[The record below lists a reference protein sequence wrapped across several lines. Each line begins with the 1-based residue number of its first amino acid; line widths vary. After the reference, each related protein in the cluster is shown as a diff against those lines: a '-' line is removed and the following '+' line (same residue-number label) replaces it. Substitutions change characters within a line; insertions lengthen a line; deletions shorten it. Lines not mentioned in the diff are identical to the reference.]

1 MNAVQRALAVGIA
14 AAVLQAVMLI
24 AFVWPASNTKARDL
38 PVAVAGAQA
47 AMIADQLA
55 QRGPGSFE
63 FITVADAAA
72 ARAAIVDLE
81 VYGAI
86 VTEGGSDDVGAQV
99 LISSAAS
106 PAAAQQMTQ
115 IAQQLSGAPAALVE
129 DVVASDPDDLG
140 GRGFA
145 AMVLPLVMSS
155 LAAGYLL
162 ALVVASVG
170 ARMAGLAVYSIAAGL
185 LSMTII
191 QGWLSLIPGSF
202 PVLAGVVGL
211 ISFSVSGAI
220 VALGTVAGRTGLG
233 IGGLTF
239 LLLGNPLS
247 AAATGPDAAEAVGFS
262 RSAAAPRG
270 WCLAAS
276 LGRLFRRCRH
286 RRNVNGPPG
295 LGDHCF
301 GPPSRQRLPRPPALR
316 GPPSG
321 TGLCLMEWSN
331 TPPRITLDGRH
342 ARA

>member
-47 AMIADQLA
+47 AMIADHLA
-55 QRGPGSFE
+55 QRRPGSFE

-72 ARAAIVDLE
+72 ARDAIADLE

-86 VTEGGSDDVGAQV
+86 VTEGGSGGVGAQV
-99 LISSAAS
+99 LIASAAS
-106 PAAAQQMTQ
+106 PAAAQQLTQ
-115 IAQQLSGAPAALVE
+115 IAQQLSGAPAVLVE

-162 ALVVASVG
+162 ALVVSSIG
-170 ARMAGLAVYSIAAGL
+170 ARMAGLAVYAVAAGL
-185 LSMTII
+185 LGMTII

-202 PVLAGVVGL
+202 LVLAGVVGL

-247 AAATGPDAAEAVGFS
+247 AAATGPEMLPKPWGSVGQLLPPG
-262 RSAAAPRG
+262 AG
-270 WCLAAS
+270 AS
-276 LGRLFRRCRH
+276 LLRSVSYFGGAGTAGPLTALLVWATTALALLVASAFRARQ
-286 RRNVNGPPG
+286 
-295 LGDHCF
+295 
-301 GPPSRQRLPRPPALR
+301 PSPDLPPALV
-316 GPPSG
+316 S
-321 TGLCLMEWSN
+321 
-331 TPPRITLDGRH
+331 
-342 ARA
+342 A